1 MFVNF
6 PRLFADFHALR
17 RLLMPRHP
25 PCALSRLAAEISNS
39 RSVTDN
45 PKRTVNHN
53 ASQRFG
59 RSTANDNYTQRI
71 LKQSNTLEPTPI
83 RANRPRSTPR
93 RSSRTFTPPDH
104 TPRNQIP
111 RRERPH
117 SGNPSVVL
125 FLRCHLPNNQI
136 VKHQLSATP
145 P

>member
-1 MFVNF
+1 
-6 PRLFADFHALR
+6 
-17 RLLMPRHP
+17 
-25 PCALSRLAAEISNS
+25 LAAEISNS